1 VPGPPAEFDG
11 LTALV
16 TGGASGIGLA
26 TARLLAA
33 RGARVAILDRTIP
46 WADGGRE
53 AAADGRV
60 GADGTADPDGA
71 AGADRAVGADGTAD
85 PGVREVSP
93 DVRALHP
100 VIADVTDDRA
110 VRSAVG
116 AAASAL
122 GGIDILVNNAGIGAA
137 GTVEDNDDDEW
148 RHVLDVN
155 LLGAVRVSRA
165 ALPELRLAVTRHGQ
179 AVIVNTCSIAAT
191 AGLPQRALYSASK
204 GAIYS
209 LTLAMA
215 ADHVREHIRVA
226 CVTPGT
232 ADTPWVAR
240 LLDAAPDPEAER
252 AALAARQPTGRLVTA
267 DEVAAA
273 IAYLAS
279 PLASGV
285 TGMALAVDGGMSGLR
300 MRPPGQ
306 P

>member
-1 VPGPPAEFDG
+1 MRMPTAAAEFEG

-26 TARLLAA
+26 TAQLLTA
-33 RGARVAILDRTIP
+33 RGAQVAILDREIP
-46 WADGGRE
+46 WADGGGTAPPDGGSLYPVVADISDDAAVRAAVS
-53 AAADGRV
+53 AAA
-60 GADGTADPDGA
+60 A
-71 AGADRAVGADGTAD
+71 
-85 PGVREVSP
+85 
-93 DVRALHP
+93 
-100 VIADVTDDRA
+100 
-110 VRSAVG
+110 
-116 AAASAL
+116 AL

-137 GTVEDNDDDEW
+137 GTVEDNDDAEW
-148 RHVLDVN
+148 QHVLNVN
-155 LLGAVRVSRA
+155 VLGTVRVSRA
-165 ALPELRLAVTRHGQ
+165 AMPELRRSAARRGD

-215 ADHVREHIRVA
+215 ADYVREHIRVV
-226 CVTPGT
+226 CVNPGT

-240 LLDAAPDPEAER
+240 LLSAAADPAAER
-252 AALAARQPTGRLVTA
+252 AALAARQPSGRLVTA

-279 PLASGV
+279 PMASGV

-300 MRPPGQ
+300 VRPEGQ
-306 P
+306 PK